1 MGFLQL
7 HRKGFCRLFCRRGV
21 WSIHQPTSFGL
32 LLWVSVLALVLVSYV
47 FVFCSVFSEGDLI
60 EGVLIASDCGE
71 EGRINARGE
80 WSLWIQS
87 FVFVVLVCDNH
98 LSVKRKYWS
107 SCVLRLL
114 DLLQKEQKSRIVD
127 SIWCGSRLK
136 EETKVSWIAGLS
148 KVRAD
153 SFILSCRNVLDCHSE
168 SRFFFR
174 FLH

>member
-7 HRKGFCRLFCRRGV
+7 HRKGFCRRLCRRGV

-32 LLWVSVLALVLVSYV
+32 LLWVSVLALFLVSYL
-47 FVFCSVFSEGDLI
+47 FVFCFVFSEGDLI
-60 EGVLIASDCGE
+60 KAVLVASDCVE
-71 EGRINARGE
+71 EDRINPRGE

-127 SIWCGSRLK
+127 SISCGSRLK
-136 EETKVSWIAGLS
+136 EETKLSWIVKSESRFIHSCIPICAGLS
-148 KVRAD
+148 
-153 SFILSCRNVLDCHSE
+153 NSE